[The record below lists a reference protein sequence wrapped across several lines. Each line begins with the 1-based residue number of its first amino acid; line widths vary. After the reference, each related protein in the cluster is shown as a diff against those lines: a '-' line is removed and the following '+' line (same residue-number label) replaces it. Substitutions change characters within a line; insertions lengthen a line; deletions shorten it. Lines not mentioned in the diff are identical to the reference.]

1 MRTALSDLLGIEHPI
16 ICAPMWP
23 AANGA
28 LARAV
33 SDAGA
38 FGMIGIGSA
47 DPVERVAKEAA
58 AAREGSADRAFGLGM
73 MAWAIDKRPELLEAA
88 IAAAPAM
95 ISISFGEVGAYVKR
109 VKAAGIKAAVQVQDR
124 DKALAAE
131 AAGADLIV
139 AQGTDAGGHTG
150 AVGTM
155 PIMQI
160 VLDLVKTPVAV
171 AGGIATGRGLAAVL
185 AAGACGAWI
194 GTPFLLAAEA
204 GTTAEAR
211 ARIAAST
218 ERNTILTDV
227 FDVAARNA
235 WPKEFKGRAL
245 VNEFV
250 QKWEGHSEELARD
263 EQALKEYA
271 AARERTNYDT
281 MVIYAGQTVG
291 LLSQTRPA
299 AEIVRDLASGARE
312 CLAAAAALVKA

>member
-1 MRTALSDLLGIEHPI
+1 MSELLGVEHPI

-33 SDAGA
+33 TDAGA
-38 FGMIGIGSA
+38 FGMIGIGSG
-47 DPVERVAKEAA
+47 DSLERVAKEAA
-58 AAREGSADRAFGLGM
+58 AAREGRPQRAFGFGM
-73 MAWAIDKRPELLEAA
+73 MAWAVDKRPELLDAA

-95 ISISFGEVGAYVKR
+95 ISISFGEVGQYVKR

-131 AAGADLIV
+131 AAGADLII

-160 VLDLVKTPVAV
+160 VLDLVKVPVAV

-204 GTTAEAR
+204 GTTAAAR
-211 ARIAAST
+211 SRIAASN

-250 QKWEGHSEELARD
+250 QKWEGHSDELARD

-271 AARERTNYDT
+271 AAREHANYDT

-291 LLSQTRPA
+291 LLAETRPA
-299 AEIVRDLASGARE
+299 AKIVRELADGARE
-312 CLAAAAALVKA
+312 RLAAAAALAKT